1 MGRSRE
7 RSGGEALGN
16 RRSGPGL
23 SILSGISGA
32 ALPTSVLRPTRTR
45 RPRPRW
51 GESLASLRGALLP
64 VAAAPEPGCAGRD
77 SACEARCLGS
87 RQPETVH
94 QGLVCPGLSA
104 PSQPIPWVAWNRTSG
119 LGGGERGFY
128 CSRPNLQQQA
138 NSPHALLPGGIFS
151 NRSSKPA
158 PHRPLSVPGTRS
170 PLCLLNRLSRDRDWR
185 TCSKRALH
193 LLFPRLLLIMAF
205 PCKVSRN
212 RANENVG
219 GKVLVLSLL
228 SSFMLE
234 K

>member
-1 MGRSRE
+1 M
-7 RSGGEALGN
+7 
-16 RRSGPGL
+16 
-23 SILSGISGA
+23 
-32 ALPTSVLRPTRTR
+32 
-45 RPRPRW
+45 
-51 GESLASLRGALLP
+51 P

-94 QGLVCPGLSA
+94 QGLFSPGLSA
-104 PSQPIPWVAWNRTSG
+104 PSQPTPWVPWNRTLG

-128 CSRPNLQQQA
+128 CSHPNLQQQA

-158 PHRPLSVPGTRS
+158 PHRPLSFPGTRS
-170 PLCLLNRLSRDRDWR
+170 PLCLLNPLSRDRDWR
-185 TCSKRALH
+185 TCSKRARH
-193 LLFPRLLLIMAF
+193 LLFPSLLLTMAF

-212 RANENVG
+212 TANENVG

-228 SSFMLE
+228 LLSHVGKIIRKFQITRKSAE
-234 K
+234 KWGPRREQPTQELAFLFSIEAQSLH